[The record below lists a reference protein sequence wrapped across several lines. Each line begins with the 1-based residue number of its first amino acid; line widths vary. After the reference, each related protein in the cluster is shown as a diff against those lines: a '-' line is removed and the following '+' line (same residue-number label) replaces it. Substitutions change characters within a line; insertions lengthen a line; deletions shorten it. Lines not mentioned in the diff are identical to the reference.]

1 MRKVIPSTTVPH
13 DYLMSSSKEMA
24 ETTWHWDS
32 SRKLKT
38 ILNELA
44 NNAVEYATWYL
55 SLDDARFASS
65 YENCMRY
72 FYILDDVCKTIA
84 QMKDSKTGEENKS
97 ALHYAQKFD
106 QLYKLL
112 EKRVGNSAP
121 AQ

>member
-1 MRKVIPSTTVPH
+1 
-13 DYLMSSSKEMA
+13 MSSSKEMA
-24 ETTWHWDS
+24 ENYLALGQPQ
-32 SRKLKT
+32 KAEK

-72 FYILDDVCKTIA
+72 FYILDDVCKTMA
-84 QMKDSKTGEENKS
+84 QMKNSKTGEENKS

>member
-1 MRKVIPSTTVPH
+1 MPH
-13 DYLMSSSKEMA
+13 DYVMSSSKEMA
-24 ETTWHWDS
+24 DNYLALGQTQKAE
-32 SRKLKT
+32 K

-55 SLDDARFASS
+55 SLDDTRFASS

-72 FYILDDVCKTIA
+72 FYILDDVCKTLANI
-84 QMKDSKTGEENKS
+84 KDSKTGKETDS

-112 EKRVGNSAP
+112 EQRVGTSKQ

>member
-1 MRKVIPSTTVPH
+1 MIPSPTDPH

-24 ETTWHWDS
+24 ENYLALGQPQKAEKIH
-32 SRKLKT
+32 
-38 ILNELA
+38 NELA

-55 SLDDARFASS
+55 SLDDARFTSS

-72 FYILDDVCKTIA
+72 FYILDDVCKTMA

>member
-1 MRKVIPSTTVPH
+1 MIPSTTVPH

-24 ETTWHWDS
+24 ENYLALGQTE
-32 SRKLKT
+32 KAEK

-72 FYILDDVCKTIA
+72 FYILDDVCKTMA

-112 EKRVGNSAP
+112 EKRVGDSAP